1 MRRFLS
7 AISGQLFSIGLF
19 FVSLIPGAYGAAD
32 VHTLSLEEVA
42 KVEKR
47 VAVFR
52 RRRKVATKFRR
63 R

>member
-1 MRRFLS
+1 MKRFLT
-7 AISGQLFSIGLF
+7 AISGQLLSLGLS
-19 FVSLIPGAYGAAD
+19 FVSLIPGAYGAAE

-47 VAVFR
+47 VTLFR